1 VLFYPHSRGKDLRGK
16 VEHFVRNS
24 VLKHQS
30 VENETYQRIETTNSI
45 SGSRGTRE
53 SRPTAALM
61 IFDCLDNKLV
71 PLERTDVDDRIGQ
84 NRMRGAI

>member
-1 VLFYPHSRGKDLRGK
+1 MLFYPHSAGKDLRGE
-16 VEHFVRNS
+16 VEHFGRNPM
-24 VLKHQS
+24 LKHQP
-30 VENETYQRIETTNSI
+30 VENETYQQIETTNSI

-61 IFDCLDNKLV
+61 IFDCPDNKLDA
-71 PLERTDVDDRIGQ
+71 PERTDVDDRIGQ